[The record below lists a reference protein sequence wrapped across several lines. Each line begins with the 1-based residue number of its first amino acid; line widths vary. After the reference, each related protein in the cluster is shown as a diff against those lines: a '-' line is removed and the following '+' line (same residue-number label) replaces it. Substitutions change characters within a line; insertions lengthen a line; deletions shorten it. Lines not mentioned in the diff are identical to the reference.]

1 MKRWLIVLVVLGLV
15 VAACGGGDEASSGSP
30 TTVVADGGGGNGD
43 GDDGGGQ
50 GGDGNGADQD
60 NDQNGGGQDDDGQD
74 PPDDDAAE
82 ILGNPDLDVEELPG
96 GVADALDDIDDIVSI
111 GECEAVGLRA
121 TAPAGWQCRVLDQ
134 PVGGQDGFTMFTEGN
149 ELNITIGTPSPFGPA
164 CELLQMCDA
173 VEPIALSDNFPD
185 TTLLD
190 IAGTVTIYGTHTSV
204 DAELV
209 ITKVSAL
216 TPDELQ
222 LIRDV
227 LDSVEPV

>member
-1 MKRWLIVLVVLGLV
+1 
-15 VAACGGGDEASSGSP
+15 
-30 TTVVADGGGGNGD
+30 
-43 GDDGGGQ
+43 
-50 GGDGNGADQD
+50 
-60 NDQNGGGQDDDGQD
+60 
-74 PPDDDAAE
+74 
-82 ILGNPDLDVEELPG
+82 
-96 GVADALDDIDDIVSI
+96 
-111 GECEAVGLRA
+111 
-121 TAPAGWQCRVLDQ
+121 
-134 PVGGQDGFTMFTEGN
+134 MFTEGN

-173 VEPIALSDNFPD
+173 VEPIELSDNFPD

-190 IAGTVTIYGTHTSV
+190 IAGTVTISGTHASV

-216 TPDELQ
+216 TTDELQ

>member
-1 MKRWLIVLVVLGLV
+1 MATVMMAGARVETATALTRTMTKT
-15 VAACGGGDEASSGSP
+15 AAVKTTMVRIPPTMTPPRSSGIP
-30 TTVVADGGGGNGD
+30 TLMSKN
-43 GDDGGGQ
+43 
-50 GGDGNGADQD
+50 
-60 NDQNGGGQDDDGQD
+60 
-74 PPDDDAAE
+74 
-82 ILGNPDLDVEELPG
+82 
-96 GVADALDDIDDIVSI
+96 
-111 GECEAVGLRA
+111 CR
-121 TAPAGWQCRVLDQ
+121 AGWQCRVLDQ

>member
-1 MKRWLIVLVVLGLV
+1 MKRWLVILVVLSMV
-15 VAACGGGDEASSGSP
+15 AAACGGGDEGSSGSA
-30 TTVVADGGGGNGD
+30 TTVVVDGGGTGD
-43 GDDGGGQ
+43 GDSDGDQ
-50 GGDGNGADQD
+50 GGNGNGAD
-60 NDQNGGGQDDDGQD
+60 QDDDGQD

-82 ILGNPDLDVEELPG
+82 ILGNPDLDVDELPG

-111 GECEAVGLRA
+111 GECEAAGLRA
-121 TAPAGWQCRVLDQ
+121 TAPVGWQCRVLDQ

-185 TTLLD
+185 TTLLS
-190 IAGTVTIYGTHTSV
+190 IAGTVTISGTHMSV

-216 TPDELQ
+216 TPDEIQ

-227 LDSVEPV
+227 LDSVEPA